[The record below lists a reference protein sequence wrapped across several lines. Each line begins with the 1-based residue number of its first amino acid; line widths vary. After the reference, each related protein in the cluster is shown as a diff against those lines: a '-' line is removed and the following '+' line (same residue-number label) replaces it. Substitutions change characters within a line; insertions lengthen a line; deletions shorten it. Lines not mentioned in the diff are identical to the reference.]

1 MQAIGDRL
9 REARM
14 RQKID
19 IAEVEQATKIR
30 AKYLRALENEEFALL
45 PGSTFVKSFL
55 RTYANYLGLDAH
67 LLVEE
72 YRAQHEPREEQADL
86 QPFATQPPRGRERR
100 VAAGPPGPGV
110 IAIAVAVLLVAGLA
124 ILGLTAGD
132 DDSGSPSSDERGED
146 GDSDREGRERR
157 ERGRRRAAAG
167 PVRLRVVPT
176 GPTYVCVDD
185 GKGKV
190 RFEGT
195 LQEARTFRG
204 RRVRILLGRR
214 AVEMTA
220 NGRRVPIEAGSEP
233 IAFDFTGGRRRELP
247 PPRAPCA

>member
-19 IAEVEQATKIR
+19 IAEVETATKIR
-30 AKYLRALENEEFALL
+30 AKYLRALENEEFGLL

-55 RTYANYLGLDAH
+55 RTYAQYLGLDPH

-72 YRAQHEPREEQADL
+72 YRAQHEPREEQAEL

-100 VAAGPPGPGV
+100 VAGGPPGPW
-110 IAIAVAVLLVAGLA
+110 LLVAGAVVLVLGVLA
-124 ILGLTAGD
+124 VLGLTAGED
-132 DDSGSPSSDERGED
+132 DDSGSSGSEERSG
-146 GDSDREGRERR
+146 DREEGERDGGRERASR
-157 ERGRRRAAAG
+157 PEV
-167 PVRLRVVPT
+167 VRLRVVPT
-176 GPTYVCVDD
+176 GATYVCIDD
-185 GKGKV
+185 GKGNV

-195 LQEARTFRG
+195 IAEGRSFRG

-220 NGRRVPIEAGSEP
+220 NGRRVPIEPGADP
-233 IAFDFTGGRRRELP
+233 VAYDFSGGRRRELP
-247 PPRAPCA
+247 LSRAPCA